1 MKKKLKVIFFLQR
14 VSLSGFVYVF
24 VSTVITVLVH
34 ELGHALAAA
43 RYKVL
48 TIYSPVYVYE
58 LLLDIVFL
66 MS

>member
-1 MKKKLKVIFFLQR
+1 M
-14 VSLSGFVYVF
+14 SLSGFVYVF

-48 TIYSPVYVYE
+48 TFYSPVYVYE